1 MCVQPTTATIK
12 SEKIMKRYAIIVA
25 GGSGSRFGS
34 NTPKQFLSLSGKP
47 VLMHTID
54 KFAALAGVEIIVVLP
69 AAFVGWWRDLCA
81 EYGFATEHRV
91 VVGGAN
97 RFDSVKNAIV
107 TISVQPGDTIAVHD
121 GVRPLASTELIASA
135 FACAE
140 EKGSAIPVV
149 AVTDSIRRVL
159 DGNGSSE
166 PLSRESLRAVQT
178 PQVFDAVAL
187 RSAYNAEYSPF
198 YTDDASVLEHNGGM
212 IHMIDGEVTN
222 IKITHPD
229 DLTIAEMLMKR

>member
-1 MCVQPTTATIK
+1 
-12 SEKIMKRYAIIVA
+12 MKRYAIIVA

-34 NTPKQFLSLSGKP
+34 NTPKQFLPLSGKP

-69 AAFVGWWRDLCA
+69 AAFVGWWHDLCA

-91 VVGGAN
+91 VVGGTN

-107 TISVQPGDTIAVHD
+107 TIPVQPGDTIAVHD

-140 EKGSAIPVV
+140 AKGSAIPVV

-198 YTDDASVLEHNGGM
+198 YTDDASVLEHNGGV

>member
-1 MCVQPTTATIK
+1 
-12 SEKIMKRYAIIVA
+12 MKRYAIIVA

-34 NTPKQFLSLSGKP
+34 NTPKQFLPLSGKP

-69 AAFVGWWRDLCA
+69 AAFVGWWHDLCA

-91 VVGGAN
+91 VVGGTN

-107 TISVQPGDTIAVHD
+107 TIPVQPGDTIAVHD

-198 YTDDASVLEHNGGM
+198 YTDDASVLEHNGGV

>member
-1 MCVQPTTATIK
+1 
-12 SEKIMKRYAIIVA
+12 MKRYAIIVA

-34 NTPKQFLSLSGKP
+34 NTPKQFLPLSGKP

-69 AAFVGWWRDLCA
+69 AAFVGWWHDLCA

-91 VVGGAN
+91 VVGGVN

-107 TISVQPGDTIAVHD
+107 TIPVQPGDTIAVHD

-198 YTDDASVLEHNGGM
+198 YTDDASVLEHNGGV

>member
-1 MCVQPTTATIK
+1 MCVQPTTATHNI
-12 SEKIMKRYAIIVA
+12 EKIMKRYAIIVA

-34 NTPKQFLSLSGKP
+34 NTPKQFLPLSGKP

-69 AAFVGWWRDLCA
+69 AAFVGWWHDLCA

-97 RFDSVKNAIV
+97 RFDSVKNAIA
-107 TISVQPGDTIAVHD
+107 TIPVQPGDTIAVHD
-121 GVRPLASTELIASA
+121 GVRPLASTALIASA
-135 FACAE
+135 FARAE

-198 YTDDASVLEHNGGM
+198 YTDDASVLEHNGGV

>member
-1 MCVQPTTATIK
+1 
-12 SEKIMKRYAIIVA
+12 MKRYAIIVA

-34 NTPKQFLSLSGKP
+34 NTPKQFLPLSGKP

-69 AAFVGWWRDLCA
+69 AAFVGWWHDLCV

-97 RFDSVKNAIV
+97 RFGSVKNAIV
-107 TISVQPGDTIAVHD
+107 TIPVQPGDTIAVHD

-140 EKGSAIPVV
+140 AKGCAIPVV

-198 YTDDASVLEHNGGM
+198 YTDDASVLEHNGGV